1 MRHTTRQLTLLT
13 AILFTPGCYNYVT
26 TTSVPLPGRDVR
38 AEIRDEGAARLTPQ
52 LGPGVLEVEGLL
64 LSADSVGLS
73 IMVSSYVT
81 RRQGMLGGGDAV
93 QLHPEHIGV
102 LKVKRLD
109 RFRSVLFGLSVAA
122 TTLLAIEV
130 FGPDRRI
137 LENEKPDD
145 PGPPAVRS
153 GRPVGLRVP
162 LGFRRFP

>member
-1 MRHTTRQLTLLT
+1 MGHTTRQWTLL
-13 AILFTPGCYNYVT
+13 ASILFTPGCYNYVT
-26 TTSVPLPGRDVR
+26 TTSVPPAGRDVR
-38 AEIRDEGAARLTPQ
+38 AEIRDEGAALLTPQ

-64 LSADSVGLS
+64 LSADSRGVS
-73 IMVSSYVT
+73 ILVSSYIT

-93 QLHPEHIGV
+93 LLQPEHIGV
-102 LKVKRLD
+102 LKEKRLD
-109 RFRSVLFGLSVAA
+109 RFRSVLLGLSLAA

-153 GRPVGLRVP
+153 GRPIGVRVP
-162 LGFRRFP
+162 LGFKRIP